1 MEEKLKAQTVTLTRK
16 ELGGIYN
23 TMRSSKQDP
32 QDPETFWQLARNV
45 QKKREGARAIEGC
58 AID

>member
-1 MEEKLKAQTVTLTRK
+1 MEEKLKAQTITLTRK

-32 QDPETFWQLARNV
+32 QDPETFWQNARNV
-45 QKKREGARAIEGC
+45 QKKREGARAH
-58 AID
+58 